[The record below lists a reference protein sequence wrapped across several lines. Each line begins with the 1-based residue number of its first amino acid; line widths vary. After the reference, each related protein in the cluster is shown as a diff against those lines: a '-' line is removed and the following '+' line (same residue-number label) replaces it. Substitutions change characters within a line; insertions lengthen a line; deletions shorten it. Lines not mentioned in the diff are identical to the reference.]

1 MLGPRFDSKN
11 SERILM
17 DASRSLHSD
26 TCWVRDSQSRASTSS
41 ATRAECPPRCGRNDD
56 CAVTQ
61 PLRVGWNGTSQCPRN
76 YHRII
81 PGGIEA
87 PLPYPAVSVVPVSIR
102 YPLFPWFR

>member
-17 DASRSLHSD
+17 DASRSLNSD

-41 ATRAECPPRCGRNDD
+41 ATRAECPPRCGRHDD

-61 PLRVGWNGTSQCPRN
+61 PLRVGWNGMSWNSGDHHQNAAR
-76 YHRII
+76 RI
-81 PGGIEA
+81 EL
-87 PLPYPAVSVVPVSIR
+87 PLPYPAVSGVPVSTR
-102 YPLFPWFR
+102 YPRFPRFP